1 MDNPDQSGDDVAL
14 RRLEDRV
21 RVLTE
26 TLRAFAEATSDH
38 DRLLDTI
45 ASNLARV
52 LGDTCTLRVLSDD
65 GARLELASVEA
76 RDPDV
81 ARRIREHPGAALSLD
96 EHAHMAAVLR
106 GGDAVVRAVEPTLP
120 QEDASRDSRDLM
132 ASIGLHSALLVPLR
146 LYGRSVGL
154 LALGRLGD
162 SPAFDEG
169 DRELAVALADQAA
182 LALANARLL
191 RDARRELQQRR
202 RAESRFASLASVG
215 ILGVLIADLDG
226 RVIEVNDALLTI
238 IGRSR
243 DALGAGRFD
252 WRALTPPEWRGADD
266 LALEQLRCMGVTGLR
281 EKELLRPDGSRVPVM
296 MGTAM
301 LEGAGGETIS
311 FVLNL
316 TERKHAEREAAALR
330 EARAA
335 DEVRFRLAAIVD
347 SSDDAII
354 AESLDGVIETW
365 NHGAERMFGYTAAEA
380 IGRPLSML
388 EPTDGAA
395 PADERFAGL
404 RFGHHEARR
413 RRRDG
418 AIIDVSMTLSPVRD
432 AAGVVIGGSKVMRDV
447 TERRRAE
454 EAVARAREAAELAN
468 RELEAFSYSVA
479 HDLRAPLRGM
489 SGFANVLLE
498 DYGASLDAEG
508 QDCLHEIQSNAA
520 KMGALIDAL
529 LSLSRV
535 TRTELRP
542 TPVDLTALARAVAA
556 SLAAADRGRRVEL
569 VVQDGLAA
577 AVDGTLARAL
587 LENLLGNAWK
597 FTAHATLPRVE
608 FGGAMEGAQRV
619 FFVRDNG
626 AGFDMDHAPRL
637 FGAFQRLHGA
647 HEFPGTG
654 IGLAT
659 VQRIVRRHGGRVWA
673 EGRVGGGATFYFTL
687 QPPDNR

>member
-1 MDNPDQSGDDVAL
+1 MDDLNQSGDDVTL
-14 RRLEDRV
+14 RRMEDRI

-26 TLRAFAEATSDH
+26 TLRAFAEATPDH
-38 DRLLDTI
+38 DRLLAAI
-45 ASNLARV
+45 AANLARV

-65 GARLELASVEA
+65 GARLDLVAVEA

-81 ARRIREHPGAALSLD
+81 ARRIREHPSAAIPLD
-96 EHAHMAAVLR
+96 AHAHMAAVLR
-106 GGDAVVRAVEPTLP
+106 GGEAVIRAVEPVFP
-120 QEDASRDSRDLM
+120 REDASSDSRDLM
-132 ASIGLHSALLVPLR
+132 ASIGLHSALMVPLR
-146 LYGRSVGL
+146 LYGRSIGMLV
-154 LALGRLGD
+154 LGRLGA
-162 SPAFDEG
+162 SPAYGAD

-191 RDARRELQQRR
+191 RDTRRELQQRQ
-202 RAESRFASLASVG
+202 RAESRFASLANAG
-215 ILGVLIADLDG
+215 ILGILIADLDG

-243 DALGAGRFD
+243 GALGAGRFD
-252 WRALTPPEWRGADD
+252 WRALTPPEWRGVDD

-281 EKELLRPDGSRVPVM
+281 EKELLRPDGARVPVM
-296 MGTAM
+296 VGTAM

-316 TERKHAEREAAALR
+316 TERKHAEREAATLR

-354 AESLDGVIETW
+354 GESLDGVIETW
-365 NHGAERMFGYTAAEA
+365 NHGAERMFGYAAAEV
-380 IGRPLSML
+380 IGRPISLL
-388 EPTDGAA
+388 QAPDGAA
-395 PADERFAGL
+395 PADEGPAGL
-404 RFGHHEARR
+404 RFGHHEAQR

-418 AIIDVSMTLSPVRD
+418 TVIDVSMTLSPVRD
-432 AAGVVIGGSKVMRDV
+432 AAGAVIGGSKVMRDV

-454 EAVARAREAAELAN
+454 AAVARAHEAAELAN
-468 RELEAFSYSVA
+468 RELESFSYSVA

-489 SGFANVLLE
+489 SGFAGALLE
-498 DYGASLDAEG
+498 DYGPSLDAEG
-508 QDCLHEIQSNAA
+508 QECLRQIQSNAA

-542 TPVDLTALARAVAA
+542 LPVDLTALARAVAA
-556 SLAAADRGRRVEL
+556 PLAAADRGRRVEL
-569 VVQDGLAA
+569 VVQEGLTAE
-577 AVDGTLARAL
+577 VDATLARAL

-597 FTAHATLPRVE
+597 FTARTALPRVE
-608 FGGAMEGAQRV
+608 FGGAMEGVQRV

-659 VQRIVRRHGGRVWA
+659 VQRIVHRHGGRVWA
-673 EGRVGGGATFYFTL
+673 DGRVGGGATFHFTL
-687 QPPDNR
+687 QPPDAR